1 MTSPTI
7 LNLLL
12 FAMLPYVA
20 LFIFFLGTIMR
31 YKKAPFTYSSLSSQ
45 FLESQQHFWG
55 VVAFHYG
62 VMQVLLGHFI
72 ALFIPRQILLWN
84 SVPLRLYILEI
95 TALSF
100 ALMTL
105 VGLLGTMERRAHFT
119 RTRRVTSIADWL
131 IEVLLLVQ
139 VIAGIYGALFHP
151 WATSWYSSS
160 AVPYIRSIFR
170 FNPDISYLA
179 TMPFVVKLHIVNG
192 WLIVLLFPF
201 TRLVHMLVA
210 PLPYLW
216 RKPEVVRWY
225 GIRKAHAPESGVAAR
240 S

>member
-1 MTSPTI
+1 MTNPTI

-12 FAMLPYVA
+12 FAVLPYLA

-31 YKKAPFTYSSLSSQ
+31 YQKAPFTYSSLSSQ
-45 FLESQQHFWG
+45 FLEGPQHFWG

-119 RTRRVTSIADWL
+119 RTRRITSIADWL
-131 IEVLLLVQ
+131 IEAMLLIQ
-139 VIAGIYGALFHP
+139 VIAGIYAAIFHP
-151 WATSWYSSS
+151 WATAWYSAS
-160 AVPYIRSIFR
+160 AVPYIRSIFK

-179 TMPFVVKLHIVNG
+179 TMPFVVKLADQGPVGALKGDPGFLAGLNVCG
-192 WLIVLLFPF
+192 GKLTYEPVALAQGLDY
-201 TRLVHMLVA
+201 VA
-210 PLPYLW
+210 PD
-216 RKPEVVRWY
+216 
-225 GIRKAHAPESGVAAR
+225 VALGDLAAA
-240 S
+240 